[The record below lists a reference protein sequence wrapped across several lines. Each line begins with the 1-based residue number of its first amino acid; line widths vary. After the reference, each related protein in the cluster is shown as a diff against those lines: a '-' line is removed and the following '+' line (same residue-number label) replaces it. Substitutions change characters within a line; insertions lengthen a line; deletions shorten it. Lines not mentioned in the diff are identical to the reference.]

1 MHVTLPAYENL
12 REAPSW
18 LVPIVPPRDAML
30 IRKDRT
36 KDDDAI
42 ILGTKNVMIIC
53 IFVKVLGCYLLDD
66 TSLDIM
72 RP

>member
-1 MHVTLPAYENL
+1 
-12 REAPSW
+12 
-18 LVPIVPPRDAML
+18 ML
-30 IRKDRT
+30 LRKDRT
-36 KDDDAI
+36 KDD
-42 ILGTKNVMIIC
+42 ILVILETKNVIIIC

>member
-1 MHVTLPAYENL
+1 
-12 REAPSW
+12 
-18 LVPIVPPRDAML
+18 ML
-30 IRKDRT
+30 IRKDRI
-36 KDDDAI
+36 KDDI
-42 ILGTKNVMIIC
+42 VVILETKNVIIIC

>member
-1 MHVTLPAYENL
+1 M
-12 REAPSW
+12 
-18 LVPIVPPRDAML
+18 PIVPPRDAML

-42 ILGTKNVMIIC
+42 ILGTKTMIIC